1 MKKRTSNL
9 ITLFLIF
16 ILLAGLSLLLY
27 PTVSDYWN
35 SLHQSHAIASYA
47 EQVAEIDSD
56 TYEQL
61 WADAQAYN
69 QSLIDK
75 ADRYDMTDEERAQ
88 YESLLNVSGNG
99 IIGYI
104 EIPSINCSLPI
115 YHGTDEAILQIAV
128 GHIEGTSLPV
138 GGSGTHCVLSGHR
151 GLPSAR
157 LFTDLDK
164 MVIGDTFLMR
174 VLDET
179 LTYEVDQIRIV
190 LPYEL
195 DDLEIEEGKDYC
207 TLVTCTPYGINSHR
221 LLVRGHRIENQ
232 EEAQA
237 IRITAD
243 AMQIEPLLVAP
254 IVAIPM
260 LLILLVIL
268 LLPKNQRKKPE
279 VTLMKMNKRLISICL
294 SLLLVFML
302 LPVSALAAGRIDLD
316 QDVGLTITYQNH
328 GTPLSGAV
336 FNIYLVATV
345 NAYGELETTE
355 QFKIFNVDI
364 PGKADDTWRALA
376 STLEGYVLRDNIAAT
391 DSGKTDRNGQIAFP
405 TGGKRLTAGL
415 YLVLGERHTQ
425 DGYRYDATPFMVMLP
440 SLDKENNVWSYDVAV
455 SPKFDRS
462 KIPGSSGDDTITRK
476 VLKVWEDKG
485 QEKDRPEEVIVQLL
499 RDGKVF
505 DTVTLNA
512 ANNWRYTWTALD
524 NGYSWTVVEKE
535 TDNYTVEVTQE
546 GITFVVKNTHNE
558 DIPDEPTTPT
568 KPTLPQTGQL
578 WWPVPVLIA
587 AGLLFVVIGLLRC
600 RGAADEK

>member
-1 MKKRTSNL
+1 
-9 ITLFLIF
+9 
-16 ILLAGLSLLLY
+16 
-27 PTVSDYWN
+27 
-35 SLHQSHAIASYA
+35 
-47 EQVAEIDSD
+47 
-56 TYEQL
+56 
-61 WADAQAYN
+61 
-69 QSLIDK
+69 
-75 ADRYDMTDEERAQ
+75 
-88 YESLLNVSGNG
+88 
-99 IIGYI
+99 
-104 EIPSINCSLPI
+104 
-115 YHGTDEAILQIAV
+115 
-128 GHIEGTSLPV
+128 
-138 GGSGTHCVLSGHR
+138 
-151 GLPSAR
+151 
-157 LFTDLDK
+157 
-164 MVIGDTFLMR
+164 
-174 VLDET
+174 
-179 LTYEVDQIRIV
+179 
-190 LPYEL
+190 
-195 DDLEIEEGKDYC
+195 
-207 TLVTCTPYGINSHR
+207 
-221 LLVRGHRIENQ
+221 
-232 EEAQA
+232 
-237 IRITAD
+237 
-243 AMQIEPLLVAP
+243 
-254 IVAIPM
+254 
-260 LLILLVIL
+260 
-268 LLPKNQRKKPE
+268 
-279 VTLMKMNKRLISICL
+279 MKMNKRLISICL

-316 QDVGLTITYQNH
+316 QDVGLTITYQDY

-425 DGYRYDATPFMVMLP
+425 DGYRYDATPFMAMLP
-440 SLDKENNVWSYDVAV
+440 SLDKENSVWSYDVAV

-476 VLKVWEDKG
+476 VLKLWEDKG

-505 DTVTLNA
+505 DTVPLNA

-587 AGLLFVVIGLLRC
+587 AGLLFVVIGLLRR

>member
-1 MKKRTSNL
+1 
-9 ITLFLIF
+9 
-16 ILLAGLSLLLY
+16 
-27 PTVSDYWN
+27 
-35 SLHQSHAIASYA
+35 
-47 EQVAEIDSD
+47 
-56 TYEQL
+56 
-61 WADAQAYN
+61 
-69 QSLIDK
+69 
-75 ADRYDMTDEERAQ
+75 
-88 YESLLNVSGNG
+88 
-99 IIGYI
+99 
-104 EIPSINCSLPI
+104 
-115 YHGTDEAILQIAV
+115 
-128 GHIEGTSLPV
+128 
-138 GGSGTHCVLSGHR
+138 
-151 GLPSAR
+151 
-157 LFTDLDK
+157 
-164 MVIGDTFLMR
+164 
-174 VLDET
+174 
-179 LTYEVDQIRIV
+179 
-190 LPYEL
+190 
-195 DDLEIEEGKDYC
+195 
-207 TLVTCTPYGINSHR
+207 
-221 LLVRGHRIENQ
+221 
-232 EEAQA
+232 
-237 IRITAD
+237 
-243 AMQIEPLLVAP
+243 
-254 IVAIPM
+254 
-260 LLILLVIL
+260 
-268 LLPKNQRKKPE
+268 
-279 VTLMKMNKRLISICL
+279 MKMNKRLISICL

-316 QDVGLTITYQNH
+316 QDVGLTITYQDH

-425 DGYRYDATPFMVMLP
+425 DGYRYDATTFMVMLP
-440 SLDKENNVWSYDVAV
+440 SLDKENNV
-455 SPKFDRS
+455 
-462 KIPGSSGDDTITRK
+462 TRK

-587 AGLLFVVIGLLRC
+587 AGLLFVVIGLLRR

>member
-1 MKKRTSNL
+1 
-9 ITLFLIF
+9 
-16 ILLAGLSLLLY
+16 
-27 PTVSDYWN
+27 
-35 SLHQSHAIASYA
+35 
-47 EQVAEIDSD
+47 
-56 TYEQL
+56 
-61 WADAQAYN
+61 
-69 QSLIDK
+69 
-75 ADRYDMTDEERAQ
+75 
-88 YESLLNVSGNG
+88 
-99 IIGYI
+99 
-104 EIPSINCSLPI
+104 
-115 YHGTDEAILQIAV
+115 
-128 GHIEGTSLPV
+128 
-138 GGSGTHCVLSGHR
+138 
-151 GLPSAR
+151 
-157 LFTDLDK
+157 
-164 MVIGDTFLMR
+164 
-174 VLDET
+174 
-179 LTYEVDQIRIV
+179 
-190 LPYEL
+190 
-195 DDLEIEEGKDYC
+195 
-207 TLVTCTPYGINSHR
+207 
-221 LLVRGHRIENQ
+221 
-232 EEAQA
+232 
-237 IRITAD
+237 
-243 AMQIEPLLVAP
+243 
-254 IVAIPM
+254 
-260 LLILLVIL
+260 
-268 LLPKNQRKKPE
+268 
-279 VTLMKMNKRLISICL
+279 MKMNKRLISICL

-316 QDVGLTITYQNH
+316 QDVSLTITYQDH

-462 KIPGSSGDDTITRK
+462 KIPDSSGDDTITRK
-476 VLKVWEDKG
+476 VLKLWEDKG

-587 AGLLFVVIGLLRC
+587 AGLLFVVIGLLRR

>member
-1 MKKRTSNL
+1 
-9 ITLFLIF
+9 
-16 ILLAGLSLLLY
+16 
-27 PTVSDYWN
+27 
-35 SLHQSHAIASYA
+35 
-47 EQVAEIDSD
+47 
-56 TYEQL
+56 
-61 WADAQAYN
+61 
-69 QSLIDK
+69 
-75 ADRYDMTDEERAQ
+75 
-88 YESLLNVSGNG
+88 
-99 IIGYI
+99 
-104 EIPSINCSLPI
+104 
-115 YHGTDEAILQIAV
+115 
-128 GHIEGTSLPV
+128 
-138 GGSGTHCVLSGHR
+138 
-151 GLPSAR
+151 
-157 LFTDLDK
+157 
-164 MVIGDTFLMR
+164 
-174 VLDET
+174 
-179 LTYEVDQIRIV
+179 
-190 LPYEL
+190 
-195 DDLEIEEGKDYC
+195 
-207 TLVTCTPYGINSHR
+207 
-221 LLVRGHRIENQ
+221 
-232 EEAQA
+232 
-237 IRITAD
+237 
-243 AMQIEPLLVAP
+243 
-254 IVAIPM
+254 
-260 LLILLVIL
+260 
-268 LLPKNQRKKPE
+268 
-279 VTLMKMNKRLISICL
+279 MKMNKRLISICL

-316 QDVGLTITYQNH
+316 QDAGLTITYQDH

-345 NAYGELETTE
+345 DAYGELETTE

-476 VLKVWEDKG
+476 VLKLWEDKG

-568 KPTLPQTGQL
+568 EPTLPDTGQL

-587 AGLLFVVIGLLRC
+587 AGLLFVVIGLLRR

>member
-1 MKKRTSNL
+1 
-9 ITLFLIF
+9 
-16 ILLAGLSLLLY
+16 
-27 PTVSDYWN
+27 
-35 SLHQSHAIASYA
+35 
-47 EQVAEIDSD
+47 
-56 TYEQL
+56 
-61 WADAQAYN
+61 
-69 QSLIDK
+69 
-75 ADRYDMTDEERAQ
+75 
-88 YESLLNVSGNG
+88 
-99 IIGYI
+99 
-104 EIPSINCSLPI
+104 
-115 YHGTDEAILQIAV
+115 
-128 GHIEGTSLPV
+128 
-138 GGSGTHCVLSGHR
+138 
-151 GLPSAR
+151 
-157 LFTDLDK
+157 
-164 MVIGDTFLMR
+164 
-174 VLDET
+174 
-179 LTYEVDQIRIV
+179 
-190 LPYEL
+190 
-195 DDLEIEEGKDYC
+195 
-207 TLVTCTPYGINSHR
+207 
-221 LLVRGHRIENQ
+221 
-232 EEAQA
+232 
-237 IRITAD
+237 
-243 AMQIEPLLVAP
+243 
-254 IVAIPM
+254 
-260 LLILLVIL
+260 
-268 LLPKNQRKKPE
+268 
-279 VTLMKMNKRLISICL
+279 MKMNKRLISICL

-316 QDVGLTITYQNH
+316 QDVGLTITYQDH
-328 GTPLSGAV
+328 GTPLSDAV

-558 DIPDEPTTPT
+558 DIPDKPTTPT

-587 AGLLFVVIGLLRC
+587 AGLLFVVIGLLRR

>member
-1 MKKRTSNL
+1 
-9 ITLFLIF
+9 
-16 ILLAGLSLLLY
+16 
-27 PTVSDYWN
+27 
-35 SLHQSHAIASYA
+35 
-47 EQVAEIDSD
+47 
-56 TYEQL
+56 
-61 WADAQAYN
+61 
-69 QSLIDK
+69 
-75 ADRYDMTDEERAQ
+75 
-88 YESLLNVSGNG
+88 
-99 IIGYI
+99 
-104 EIPSINCSLPI
+104 
-115 YHGTDEAILQIAV
+115 
-128 GHIEGTSLPV
+128 
-138 GGSGTHCVLSGHR
+138 
-151 GLPSAR
+151 
-157 LFTDLDK
+157 
-164 MVIGDTFLMR
+164 
-174 VLDET
+174 
-179 LTYEVDQIRIV
+179 
-190 LPYEL
+190 
-195 DDLEIEEGKDYC
+195 
-207 TLVTCTPYGINSHR
+207 
-221 LLVRGHRIENQ
+221 
-232 EEAQA
+232 
-237 IRITAD
+237 
-243 AMQIEPLLVAP
+243 
-254 IVAIPM
+254 
-260 LLILLVIL
+260 
-268 LLPKNQRKKPE
+268 
-279 VTLMKMNKRLISICL
+279 MKMNKRLISLCL

-302 LPVSALAAGRIDLD
+302 LPVPALAAGRIDLD
-316 QDVGLTITYQNH
+316 QDVSLTITYQDH

-587 AGLLFVVIGLLRC
+587 AGLLFVVIGLLRR

>member
-1 MKKRTSNL
+1 
-9 ITLFLIF
+9 
-16 ILLAGLSLLLY
+16 
-27 PTVSDYWN
+27 
-35 SLHQSHAIASYA
+35 
-47 EQVAEIDSD
+47 
-56 TYEQL
+56 
-61 WADAQAYN
+61 
-69 QSLIDK
+69 
-75 ADRYDMTDEERAQ
+75 
-88 YESLLNVSGNG
+88 
-99 IIGYI
+99 
-104 EIPSINCSLPI
+104 
-115 YHGTDEAILQIAV
+115 
-128 GHIEGTSLPV
+128 
-138 GGSGTHCVLSGHR
+138 
-151 GLPSAR
+151 
-157 LFTDLDK
+157 
-164 MVIGDTFLMR
+164 
-174 VLDET
+174 
-179 LTYEVDQIRIV
+179 
-190 LPYEL
+190 
-195 DDLEIEEGKDYC
+195 
-207 TLVTCTPYGINSHR
+207 
-221 LLVRGHRIENQ
+221 
-232 EEAQA
+232 
-237 IRITAD
+237 
-243 AMQIEPLLVAP
+243 
-254 IVAIPM
+254 
-260 LLILLVIL
+260 
-268 LLPKNQRKKPE
+268 
-279 VTLMKMNKRLISICL
+279 MKMNKRLISICL

-316 QDVGLTITYQNH
+316 QDVGLTITYQDY

-425 DGYRYDATPFMVMLP
+425 DGYRYDATPFMAMLP

-476 VLKVWEDKG
+476 VLKLWEDKG
-485 QEKDRPEEVIVQLL
+485 QEKDRPEKVIVQLL

-587 AGLLFVVIGLLRC
+587 AGLLFVVIGLLRR

>member
-1 MKKRTSNL
+1 
-9 ITLFLIF
+9 
-16 ILLAGLSLLLY
+16 
-27 PTVSDYWN
+27 
-35 SLHQSHAIASYA
+35 
-47 EQVAEIDSD
+47 
-56 TYEQL
+56 
-61 WADAQAYN
+61 
-69 QSLIDK
+69 
-75 ADRYDMTDEERAQ
+75 
-88 YESLLNVSGNG
+88 
-99 IIGYI
+99 
-104 EIPSINCSLPI
+104 
-115 YHGTDEAILQIAV
+115 
-128 GHIEGTSLPV
+128 
-138 GGSGTHCVLSGHR
+138 
-151 GLPSAR
+151 
-157 LFTDLDK
+157 
-164 MVIGDTFLMR
+164 
-174 VLDET
+174 
-179 LTYEVDQIRIV
+179 
-190 LPYEL
+190 
-195 DDLEIEEGKDYC
+195 
-207 TLVTCTPYGINSHR
+207 
-221 LLVRGHRIENQ
+221 
-232 EEAQA
+232 
-237 IRITAD
+237 
-243 AMQIEPLLVAP
+243 
-254 IVAIPM
+254 
-260 LLILLVIL
+260 
-268 LLPKNQRKKPE
+268 
-279 VTLMKMNKRLISICL
+279 MKMNKRLISICL

-316 QDVGLTITYQNH
+316 QDVGLTITYQDH
-328 GTPLSGAV
+328 ETPLSGAV

-376 STLEGYVLRDNIAAT
+376 STLEGYVLRDNIVAT

-476 VLKVWEDKG
+476 VLKLWEDKG

-587 AGLLFVVIGLLRC
+587 AGLLFVVIGLLRR

>member
-1 MKKRTSNL
+1 
-9 ITLFLIF
+9 
-16 ILLAGLSLLLY
+16 
-27 PTVSDYWN
+27 
-35 SLHQSHAIASYA
+35 
-47 EQVAEIDSD
+47 
-56 TYEQL
+56 
-61 WADAQAYN
+61 
-69 QSLIDK
+69 
-75 ADRYDMTDEERAQ
+75 
-88 YESLLNVSGNG
+88 
-99 IIGYI
+99 
-104 EIPSINCSLPI
+104 
-115 YHGTDEAILQIAV
+115 
-128 GHIEGTSLPV
+128 
-138 GGSGTHCVLSGHR
+138 
-151 GLPSAR
+151 
-157 LFTDLDK
+157 
-164 MVIGDTFLMR
+164 
-174 VLDET
+174 
-179 LTYEVDQIRIV
+179 
-190 LPYEL
+190 
-195 DDLEIEEGKDYC
+195 
-207 TLVTCTPYGINSHR
+207 
-221 LLVRGHRIENQ
+221 
-232 EEAQA
+232 
-237 IRITAD
+237 
-243 AMQIEPLLVAP
+243 
-254 IVAIPM
+254 
-260 LLILLVIL
+260 
-268 LLPKNQRKKPE
+268 
-279 VTLMKMNKRLISICL
+279 MKMNKRLISICL

-316 QDVGLTITYQNH
+316 QDVGLTITYQDH

-462 KIPGSSGDDTITRK
+462 KIPGSSGDDTITWK
-476 VLKVWEDKG
+476 VLKLWEDKG

-587 AGLLFVVIGLLRC
+587 AGLLFVVIGLLRR

>member
-1 MKKRTSNL
+1 
-9 ITLFLIF
+9 
-16 ILLAGLSLLLY
+16 
-27 PTVSDYWN
+27 
-35 SLHQSHAIASYA
+35 
-47 EQVAEIDSD
+47 
-56 TYEQL
+56 
-61 WADAQAYN
+61 
-69 QSLIDK
+69 
-75 ADRYDMTDEERAQ
+75 
-88 YESLLNVSGNG
+88 
-99 IIGYI
+99 
-104 EIPSINCSLPI
+104 
-115 YHGTDEAILQIAV
+115 
-128 GHIEGTSLPV
+128 
-138 GGSGTHCVLSGHR
+138 
-151 GLPSAR
+151 
-157 LFTDLDK
+157 
-164 MVIGDTFLMR
+164 
-174 VLDET
+174 
-179 LTYEVDQIRIV
+179 
-190 LPYEL
+190 
-195 DDLEIEEGKDYC
+195 
-207 TLVTCTPYGINSHR
+207 
-221 LLVRGHRIENQ
+221 
-232 EEAQA
+232 
-237 IRITAD
+237 
-243 AMQIEPLLVAP
+243 
-254 IVAIPM
+254 
-260 LLILLVIL
+260 
-268 LLPKNQRKKPE
+268 
-279 VTLMKMNKRLISICL
+279 MKMNKRLISICL

-316 QDVGLTITYQNH
+316 QDVSLTITYQDH

-440 SLDKENNVWSYDVAV
+440 SLDKENNVWSYDVAD

-462 KIPGSSGDDTITRK
+462 EIPGSSGDDTITRK

-587 AGLLFVVIGLLRC
+587 AGLLFVVIGLLRR

>member
-1 MKKRTSNL
+1 
-9 ITLFLIF
+9 
-16 ILLAGLSLLLY
+16 
-27 PTVSDYWN
+27 
-35 SLHQSHAIASYA
+35 
-47 EQVAEIDSD
+47 
-56 TYEQL
+56 
-61 WADAQAYN
+61 
-69 QSLIDK
+69 
-75 ADRYDMTDEERAQ
+75 
-88 YESLLNVSGNG
+88 
-99 IIGYI
+99 
-104 EIPSINCSLPI
+104 
-115 YHGTDEAILQIAV
+115 
-128 GHIEGTSLPV
+128 
-138 GGSGTHCVLSGHR
+138 
-151 GLPSAR
+151 
-157 LFTDLDK
+157 
-164 MVIGDTFLMR
+164 
-174 VLDET
+174 
-179 LTYEVDQIRIV
+179 
-190 LPYEL
+190 
-195 DDLEIEEGKDYC
+195 
-207 TLVTCTPYGINSHR
+207 
-221 LLVRGHRIENQ
+221 
-232 EEAQA
+232 
-237 IRITAD
+237 
-243 AMQIEPLLVAP
+243 
-254 IVAIPM
+254 
-260 LLILLVIL
+260 
-268 LLPKNQRKKPE
+268 
-279 VTLMKMNKRLISICL
+279 MKMNKRLISICL

-302 LPVSALAAGRIDLD
+302 LPVSALAVGRIDLD
-316 QDVGLTITYQNH
+316 QDVTYQDH

-476 VLKVWEDKG
+476 VLKLWEDKG
-485 QEKDRPEEVIVQLL
+485 QEKGRPEEVIVQLL

-558 DIPDEPTTPT
+558 DISDEPTTPT

-587 AGLLFVVIGLLRC
+587 AGLLFVVIGLLRR

>member
-1 MKKRTSNL
+1 
-9 ITLFLIF
+9 
-16 ILLAGLSLLLY
+16 
-27 PTVSDYWN
+27 
-35 SLHQSHAIASYA
+35 
-47 EQVAEIDSD
+47 
-56 TYEQL
+56 
-61 WADAQAYN
+61 
-69 QSLIDK
+69 
-75 ADRYDMTDEERAQ
+75 
-88 YESLLNVSGNG
+88 
-99 IIGYI
+99 
-104 EIPSINCSLPI
+104 
-115 YHGTDEAILQIAV
+115 
-128 GHIEGTSLPV
+128 
-138 GGSGTHCVLSGHR
+138 
-151 GLPSAR
+151 
-157 LFTDLDK
+157 
-164 MVIGDTFLMR
+164 
-174 VLDET
+174 
-179 LTYEVDQIRIV
+179 
-190 LPYEL
+190 
-195 DDLEIEEGKDYC
+195 
-207 TLVTCTPYGINSHR
+207 
-221 LLVRGHRIENQ
+221 
-232 EEAQA
+232 
-237 IRITAD
+237 
-243 AMQIEPLLVAP
+243 
-254 IVAIPM
+254 
-260 LLILLVIL
+260 
-268 LLPKNQRKKPE
+268 
-279 VTLMKMNKRLISICL
+279 MKMNKRLISICL

-316 QDVGLTITYQNH
+316 QDVGLTITYQDH
-328 GTPLSGAV
+328 GTLLSGAV
-336 FNIYLVATV
+336 FSIYLVATV

-364 PGKADDTWRALA
+364 PGKSDDTWRALA

-476 VLKVWEDKG
+476 VLKLWEDKG

-558 DIPDEPTTPT
+558 DISDEPTTPT

-587 AGLLFVVIGLLRC
+587 AGLLFVVIGLLRR

>member
-1 MKKRTSNL
+1 
-9 ITLFLIF
+9 
-16 ILLAGLSLLLY
+16 
-27 PTVSDYWN
+27 
-35 SLHQSHAIASYA
+35 
-47 EQVAEIDSD
+47 
-56 TYEQL
+56 
-61 WADAQAYN
+61 
-69 QSLIDK
+69 
-75 ADRYDMTDEERAQ
+75 
-88 YESLLNVSGNG
+88 
-99 IIGYI
+99 
-104 EIPSINCSLPI
+104 
-115 YHGTDEAILQIAV
+115 
-128 GHIEGTSLPV
+128 
-138 GGSGTHCVLSGHR
+138 
-151 GLPSAR
+151 
-157 LFTDLDK
+157 
-164 MVIGDTFLMR
+164 
-174 VLDET
+174 
-179 LTYEVDQIRIV
+179 
-190 LPYEL
+190 
-195 DDLEIEEGKDYC
+195 
-207 TLVTCTPYGINSHR
+207 
-221 LLVRGHRIENQ
+221 
-232 EEAQA
+232 
-237 IRITAD
+237 
-243 AMQIEPLLVAP
+243 
-254 IVAIPM
+254 
-260 LLILLVIL
+260 
-268 LLPKNQRKKPE
+268 
-279 VTLMKMNKRLISICL
+279 MKMNKRLISICL

-316 QDVGLTITYQNH
+316 QDVSLTITYQDH

-476 VLKVWEDKG
+476 VLKLWEDKG

-587 AGLLFVVIGLLRC
+587 AGLLFVVIGLLRR

>member
-1 MKKRTSNL
+1 
-9 ITLFLIF
+9 
-16 ILLAGLSLLLY
+16 
-27 PTVSDYWN
+27 
-35 SLHQSHAIASYA
+35 
-47 EQVAEIDSD
+47 
-56 TYEQL
+56 
-61 WADAQAYN
+61 
-69 QSLIDK
+69 
-75 ADRYDMTDEERAQ
+75 
-88 YESLLNVSGNG
+88 
-99 IIGYI
+99 
-104 EIPSINCSLPI
+104 
-115 YHGTDEAILQIAV
+115 
-128 GHIEGTSLPV
+128 
-138 GGSGTHCVLSGHR
+138 
-151 GLPSAR
+151 
-157 LFTDLDK
+157 
-164 MVIGDTFLMR
+164 
-174 VLDET
+174 
-179 LTYEVDQIRIV
+179 
-190 LPYEL
+190 
-195 DDLEIEEGKDYC
+195 
-207 TLVTCTPYGINSHR
+207 
-221 LLVRGHRIENQ
+221 
-232 EEAQA
+232 
-237 IRITAD
+237 
-243 AMQIEPLLVAP
+243 
-254 IVAIPM
+254 
-260 LLILLVIL
+260 
-268 LLPKNQRKKPE
+268 
-279 VTLMKMNKRLISICL
+279 MKMNKRLISICL

-316 QDVGLTITYQNH
+316 QDVSLTITYQDH

-587 AGLLFVVIGLLRC
+587 AGLLFVVIGLLRR

>member
-1 MKKRTSNL
+1 
-9 ITLFLIF
+9 
-16 ILLAGLSLLLY
+16 
-27 PTVSDYWN
+27 
-35 SLHQSHAIASYA
+35 
-47 EQVAEIDSD
+47 
-56 TYEQL
+56 
-61 WADAQAYN
+61 
-69 QSLIDK
+69 
-75 ADRYDMTDEERAQ
+75 
-88 YESLLNVSGNG
+88 
-99 IIGYI
+99 
-104 EIPSINCSLPI
+104 
-115 YHGTDEAILQIAV
+115 
-128 GHIEGTSLPV
+128 
-138 GGSGTHCVLSGHR
+138 
-151 GLPSAR
+151 
-157 LFTDLDK
+157 
-164 MVIGDTFLMR
+164 
-174 VLDET
+174 
-179 LTYEVDQIRIV
+179 
-190 LPYEL
+190 
-195 DDLEIEEGKDYC
+195 
-207 TLVTCTPYGINSHR
+207 
-221 LLVRGHRIENQ
+221 
-232 EEAQA
+232 
-237 IRITAD
+237 
-243 AMQIEPLLVAP
+243 
-254 IVAIPM
+254 
-260 LLILLVIL
+260 
-268 LLPKNQRKKPE
+268 
-279 VTLMKMNKRLISICL
+279 MKMNKRLISICL

-316 QDVGLTITYQNH
+316 QDVGLTITYQDY

-364 PGKADDTWRALA
+364 PGKADDTWRTLA

-425 DGYRYDATPFMVMLP
+425 DGYRYDATPFMAMLP
-440 SLDKENNVWSYDVAV
+440 SLDKENSVWSYDVAV

-476 VLKVWEDKG
+476 VLKLWEDKG

-505 DTVTLNA
+505 DTVPLNA

-587 AGLLFVVIGLLRC
+587 AGLLFVVIGLLRR

>member
-1 MKKRTSNL
+1 
-9 ITLFLIF
+9 
-16 ILLAGLSLLLY
+16 
-27 PTVSDYWN
+27 
-35 SLHQSHAIASYA
+35 
-47 EQVAEIDSD
+47 
-56 TYEQL
+56 
-61 WADAQAYN
+61 
-69 QSLIDK
+69 
-75 ADRYDMTDEERAQ
+75 
-88 YESLLNVSGNG
+88 
-99 IIGYI
+99 
-104 EIPSINCSLPI
+104 
-115 YHGTDEAILQIAV
+115 
-128 GHIEGTSLPV
+128 
-138 GGSGTHCVLSGHR
+138 
-151 GLPSAR
+151 
-157 LFTDLDK
+157 
-164 MVIGDTFLMR
+164 
-174 VLDET
+174 
-179 LTYEVDQIRIV
+179 
-190 LPYEL
+190 
-195 DDLEIEEGKDYC
+195 
-207 TLVTCTPYGINSHR
+207 
-221 LLVRGHRIENQ
+221 
-232 EEAQA
+232 
-237 IRITAD
+237 
-243 AMQIEPLLVAP
+243 
-254 IVAIPM
+254 
-260 LLILLVIL
+260 
-268 LLPKNQRKKPE
+268 
-279 VTLMKMNKRLISICL
+279 MKMNKRLISICL

-316 QDVGLTITYQNH
+316 QDVSLTITYQDH

-440 SLDKENNVWSYDVAV
+440 SLDKENNVWSYDVAD

-476 VLKVWEDKG
+476 VLKLWEDKG
-485 QEKDRPEEVIVQLL
+485 QEKGRPEEVIVQLL

-558 DIPDEPTTPT
+558 DIPDEPPTPP

-587 AGLLFVVIGLLRC
+587 AGLLFVVIGLLRR

>member
-1 MKKRTSNL
+1 
-9 ITLFLIF
+9 
-16 ILLAGLSLLLY
+16 
-27 PTVSDYWN
+27 
-35 SLHQSHAIASYA
+35 
-47 EQVAEIDSD
+47 
-56 TYEQL
+56 
-61 WADAQAYN
+61 
-69 QSLIDK
+69 
-75 ADRYDMTDEERAQ
+75 
-88 YESLLNVSGNG
+88 
-99 IIGYI
+99 
-104 EIPSINCSLPI
+104 
-115 YHGTDEAILQIAV
+115 
-128 GHIEGTSLPV
+128 
-138 GGSGTHCVLSGHR
+138 
-151 GLPSAR
+151 
-157 LFTDLDK
+157 
-164 MVIGDTFLMR
+164 
-174 VLDET
+174 
-179 LTYEVDQIRIV
+179 
-190 LPYEL
+190 
-195 DDLEIEEGKDYC
+195 
-207 TLVTCTPYGINSHR
+207 
-221 LLVRGHRIENQ
+221 
-232 EEAQA
+232 
-237 IRITAD
+237 
-243 AMQIEPLLVAP
+243 
-254 IVAIPM
+254 
-260 LLILLVIL
+260 
-268 LLPKNQRKKPE
+268 
-279 VTLMKMNKRLISICL
+279 MKMNKRLISICL

-316 QDVGLTITYQNH
+316 QDVSLTITYQDH

-364 PGKADDTWRALA
+364 PGKADDTWRTLA
-376 STLEGYVLRDNIAAT
+376 STLEGYVLRDNIAAA

-462 KIPGSSGDDTITRK
+462 EIPGSSGDDTITRK

-587 AGLLFVVIGLLRC
+587 AGLLFVVIGLLRR

>member
-1 MKKRTSNL
+1 
-9 ITLFLIF
+9 
-16 ILLAGLSLLLY
+16 
-27 PTVSDYWN
+27 
-35 SLHQSHAIASYA
+35 
-47 EQVAEIDSD
+47 
-56 TYEQL
+56 
-61 WADAQAYN
+61 
-69 QSLIDK
+69 
-75 ADRYDMTDEERAQ
+75 
-88 YESLLNVSGNG
+88 
-99 IIGYI
+99 
-104 EIPSINCSLPI
+104 
-115 YHGTDEAILQIAV
+115 
-128 GHIEGTSLPV
+128 
-138 GGSGTHCVLSGHR
+138 
-151 GLPSAR
+151 
-157 LFTDLDK
+157 
-164 MVIGDTFLMR
+164 
-174 VLDET
+174 
-179 LTYEVDQIRIV
+179 
-190 LPYEL
+190 
-195 DDLEIEEGKDYC
+195 
-207 TLVTCTPYGINSHR
+207 
-221 LLVRGHRIENQ
+221 
-232 EEAQA
+232 
-237 IRITAD
+237 
-243 AMQIEPLLVAP
+243 
-254 IVAIPM
+254 
-260 LLILLVIL
+260 
-268 LLPKNQRKKPE
+268 
-279 VTLMKMNKRLISICL
+279 MKMNKRLISICL

-316 QDVGLTITYQNH
+316 QDVGLTITYQDH

-535 TDNYTVEVTQE
+535 TDNYTVEV
-546 GITFVVKNTHNE
+546 
-558 DIPDEPTTPT
+558 
-568 KPTLPQTGQL
+568 LS
-578 WWPVPVLIA
+578 LIH
-587 AGLLFVVIGLLRC
+587 I
-600 RGAADEK
+600 